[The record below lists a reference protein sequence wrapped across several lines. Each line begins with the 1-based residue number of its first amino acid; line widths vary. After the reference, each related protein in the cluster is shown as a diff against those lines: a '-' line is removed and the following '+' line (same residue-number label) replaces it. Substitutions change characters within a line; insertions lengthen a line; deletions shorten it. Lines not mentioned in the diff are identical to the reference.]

1 MTGEKAQHHHLK
13 QGPQAKGKF
22 TVCPSEKRKRKK
34 QLGQE
39 TNRRAPK
46 KRITGARG
54 QKRDASCKGENPN
67 EAKALD
73 SIKILVKSQP
83 YQRGASEE
91 AEKGKVAKQ
100 IDVYL

>member
-1 MTGEKAQHHHLK
+1 M
-13 QGPQAKGKF
+13 P
-22 TVCPSEKRKRKK
+22 EKRKKNNSDKK
-34 QLGQE
+34 P
-39 TNRRAPK
+39 APK

-54 QKRDASCKGENPN
+54 QKRDAGCKGEKPN

-83 YQRGASEE
+83 SEE